1 MKERFKLIR
10 KKEHLSQTEFGKI
23 LGVSRDVIGNI
34 EYGRVE
40 PKTLLI
46 NHLCDVFN
54 VNKNWLLTG
63 IGEMYLIPEEDK
75 ELSKIMLN
83 LSKRNPELYILVS
96 KIEKLDNDYLDI
108 INSLVEKFLEK
119 QKKQTN

>member
-10 KKEHLSQTEFGKI
+10 KKEHLSQTEFGKV

-108 INSLVEKFLEK
+108 INSLVEKLLEK

>member
-119 QKKQTN
+119 QKKQNN

>member
-83 LSKRNPELYILVS
+83 LSKRNPDLYILVS

-108 INSLVEKFLEK
+108 INSLVEKLLEK

>member
-108 INSLVEKFLEK
+108 INSLVEKLLEK